1 MNMLQGQI
9 FIDMDELKD
18 SRPLYVYIMHFLA
31 EHGILGATSF
41 KGHSGFGK
49 NQQIKRPTELF
60 SFDEPPMLITF
71 IDEEA
76 KVRDAIAALRQE
88 VTNAFITVH
97 TIEKL

>member
-1 MNMLQGQI
+1 MLQGQI
-9 FIDMDELKD
+9 FVDMDELKG
-18 SRPLYVYIMHFLA
+18 SRPLYDFIMHFLA

-49 NQQIKRPTELF
+49 NLQIKRPTELF

-71 IDEEA
+71 IDEEK
-76 KVRDAIAALRQE
+76 KVRAVITALRQE
-88 VTNAFITVH
+88 VTNALITVH

>member
-1 MNMLQGQI
+1 MLQGQI

-18 SRPLYVYIMHFLA
+18 NRPLHDYVMHFLT

-41 KGHSGFGK
+41 KGHTGFGR
-49 NQQIKRPTELF
+49 NHQIKRPTEMF

-71 IDEEA
+71 IDDEK
-76 KVRDAIAALRQE
+76 KVRDVIVALRKE

-97 TIEKL
+97 NVEKL